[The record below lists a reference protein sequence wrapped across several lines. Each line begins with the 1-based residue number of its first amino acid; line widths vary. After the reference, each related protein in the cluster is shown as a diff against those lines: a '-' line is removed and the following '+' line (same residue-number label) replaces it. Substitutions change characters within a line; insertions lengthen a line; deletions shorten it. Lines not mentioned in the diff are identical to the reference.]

1 MHYYVLCIDY
11 NLRFRKILFKVCS
24 IPEKERRKCE
34 RMFLLYTY
42 LKAFRPSGICVCTWS
57 EHAWTCRRLPLGPT
71 LSFRAL
77 CTAAVSISCS
87 ARFVEVTVQLML
99 RADL

>member
-1 MHYYVLCIDY
+1 MCARGASVPGRVGDY
-11 NLRFRKILFKVCS
+11 R
-24 IPEKERRKCE
+24 
-34 RMFLLYTY
+34 YGY
-42 LKAFRPSGICVCTWS
+42 
-57 EHAWTCRRLPLGPT
+57 T

-77 CTAAVSISCS
+77 CTAAVSISCR

>member
-1 MHYYVLCIDY
+1 MPGRVGDC
-11 NLRFRKILFKVCS
+11 
-24 IPEKERRKCE
+24 
-34 RMFLLYTY
+34 
-42 LKAFRPSGICVCTWS
+42 
-57 EHAWTCRRLPLGPT
+57 
-71 LSFRAL
+71 FRAL